1 MTQVDTNQIVWAFT
15 LVLAVYAGWLDAR
28 TRRIPN
34 WLTVSGFVLGV
45 GVNSILSGLHGTVA
59 ALDGAGLGLLI
70 LLPLVLM
77 RAMGAGDWKLMG
89 AIGSFVGPEMLL
101 SILLFS
107 VLVAGAM
114 AIVVMVRARRVGVT
128 MRNLAVLTLG
138 FITFGFR
145 PNPEIS
151 LDNPEALKLPFGVAV
166 AIGTLI
172 CFTATKYGL

>member
-1 MTQVDTNQIVWAFT
+1 MIWSVTLGFT
-15 LVLAVYAGWLDAR
+15 LYVGWLDAR

-45 GVNSILSGLHGTVA
+45 GANSILSGWHGTVA
-59 ALDGAGLGLLI
+59 ALEGAGLGLLI

-101 SILLFS
+101 SILLCS

-114 AIVVMVRARRVGVT
+114 AIVVMIQARKVGVT
-128 MRNLAVLTLG
+128 LRNVAVLTMG

-151 LDNPEALKLPFGVAV
+151 LDNPEALKLPFGVAA
-166 AIGTLI
+166 AIGTLV
-172 CFTATKYGL
+172 CFAATKYGL